1 MMQPK
6 KPPQQRKLLH
16 RIRTHKNN
24 RTDCTK
30 SVQSVSASDI
40 HRIIALRKNENHDIA
55 GDN

>member
-6 KPPQQRKLLH
+6 KPPQQKKTLH